1 MKSRHLL
8 GCRVL
13 LRSTPAYISIHRET
27 AMQNNTSESSKEILV
42 GCLLLLALAVT
53 RSGITRSHFG
63 TEINLP
69 DASWAVF
76 WLTGA
81 FTHRRWWPALL
92 MPACVAIDYFV
103 IAGGVSAY
111 CFTPAYPFLIPAYL
125 SLWATGRWL
134 QPGSRNIYALRA
146 AASLVAGVSACF
158 IISNIGFY
166 LAAGY
171 FAQMPA
177 MLYAQTVA
185 RYWPYYLLHTSV
197 YAGAGLVIAYIVHSR
212 ASLAEHAARVDP

>member
-1 MKSRHLL
+1 VNSHN
-8 GCRVL
+8 
-13 LRSTPAYISIHRET
+13 ET
-27 AMQNNTSESSKEILV
+27 NTSRSEILI
-42 GCLLLLALAVT
+42 GCLLLLVLAIT

-81 FTHRRWWPALL
+81 FTHKRWWPALL
-92 MPACVAIDYFV
+92 MLACVAIDYFV

-125 SLWATGRWL
+125 SLWATGRWTQHASGKAYL
-134 QPGSRNIYALRA
+134 ARSAVALF
-146 AASLVAGVSACF
+146 VGVSACF

-177 MLYAQTVA
+177 MLYAKAVA
-185 RYWPYYLLHTSV
+185 RYWPHYLLHTSM
-197 YAGAGLVIAYIVHSR
+197 YAGAGLLIAYIVRSR
-212 ASLAEHAARVDP
+212 NALADRAAKVDQNR